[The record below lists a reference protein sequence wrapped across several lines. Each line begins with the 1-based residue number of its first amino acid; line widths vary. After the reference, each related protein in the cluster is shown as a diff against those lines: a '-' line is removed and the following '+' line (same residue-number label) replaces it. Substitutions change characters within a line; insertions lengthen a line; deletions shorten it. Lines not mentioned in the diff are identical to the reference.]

1 MFVLQKSGTKKR
13 VIIIYVNIIISVV
26 ARVIVNLMPVNLY
39 VSVGSDK
46 VTKCP
51 KFDIRTY
58 HSQCQSELSE
68 CYFSKTND
76 KQYSVCV
83 TQIYNYLDC

>member
-39 VSVGSDK
+39 VSVS
-46 VTKCP
+46 VQTK
-51 KFDIRTY
+51 
-58 HSQCQSELSE
+58 
-68 CYFSKTND
+68 
-76 KQYSVCV
+76 
-83 TQIYNYLDC
+83 